1 MRELREETE
10 VDVAETKLEKV
21 GVLHFTFE
29 KKPEWDQDVNVFF
42 VRDYAGPDAVE
53 TEEMAPK
60 WFKIEDIPYDDMWA
74 DDPYWLPRVLEGD
87 KVDFSFTFDPDGDLV
102 EVVEGYTG

>member
-1 MRELREETE
+1 VRELREETE
-10 VDVAETKLEKV
+10 VDVPETKLEKV

-60 WFKIEDIPYDDMWA
+60 WFKVEDIPYDDMWA